1 MTCLSGFKLVLL
13 SSFAADCYWKNLV
26 KYKPVLND
34 QKNHMETL
42 LKKKRKKNLCSL
54 TLHFSPSND
63 KLIGMHIIF
72 KFFL

>member
-42 LKKKRKKNLCSL
+42 LKKKKEKKKSMF
-54 TLHFSPSND
+54 THPT
-63 KLIGMHIIF
+63 
-72 KFFL
+72 FFPL